1 MKLAVAIMSFNRPPY
16 FERVLQSIN
25 QQTDKDVDF
34 YSFQDGAINKYSWR
48 RCANYSD
55 ITKCIEL
62 YNFYIPKG
70 KQYISKTNLGI
81 AESFNKAEEIL
92 FIEKG
97 YDRVL
102 FLEDDL
108 VLSPWYIS
116 IIKKMLDA
124 YSETEVGMVCAYG
137 DHNITLEAQFKY
149 PNMVKPIDHLWGY
162 ATWKDKWEERKPY
175 YDEWFEFTKGKDY
188 MMRDH
193 KKISEW
199 YDSIEFKTLATSQD
213 AARTISMLRADQ
225 VGIATVSNNGEYI
238 GKIGQHNSPKNTKRH
253 PDLTANMKRPPYT
266 EDVGPFIYK
275 EGTMIDILIDLDEKW
290 RNDI

>member
-1 MKLAVAIMSFNRPPY
+1 MSFNRPDY
-16 FERVLQSIN
+16 FEQVLKSIN

-34 YSFQDGAINKYSWR
+34 YLFQDGPINKYSWR
-48 RCANYSD
+48 RCATYSD

-70 KQYISKTNLGI
+70 KVHLHDNNVGT
-81 AESFNKAEEIL
+81 AENFNTAEEVL
-92 FIEKG
+92 FED
-97 YDRVL
+97 YDYNEVL

-116 IIKKMLDA
+116 IIKKMLEA
-124 YSETEVGMVCAYG
+124 YDETEVGMVCAYG

-162 ATWKDKWEERKPY
+162 ATTKDSWKQRKPY
-175 YDEWFEFTKGKDY
+175 YDEWFEFVKGKDY

-199 YDSIEFKTLATSQD
+199 YTNIGFKTLATSQD

-225 VGIATVSNNGEYI
+225 IGISTVSNNGEYI

-266 EDVGPFIYK
+266 EDVGPFKYS
-275 EGTMIDILIDLDEKW
+275 EGLCIDILIDLDEKW
-290 RNDI
+290 RIEE